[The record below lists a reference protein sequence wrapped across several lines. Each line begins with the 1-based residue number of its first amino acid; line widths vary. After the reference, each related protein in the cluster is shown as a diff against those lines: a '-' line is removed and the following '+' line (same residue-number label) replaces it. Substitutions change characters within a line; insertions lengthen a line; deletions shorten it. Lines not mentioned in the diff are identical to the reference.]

1 MEETGEKRQF
11 SGYVLR
17 IELIGFPDRAT
28 VGMNDTTRVVQLA
41 SRLPVEQPKDGVIY
55 TGWSYLQK
63 MELFTEYVDIY
74 NPIIIMYAL
83 SVY

>member
-17 IELIGFPDRAT
+17 IELIGFPDRSA

-41 SRLPVEQPKDGVIY
+41 SRLSVEQPKDGVIY

-63 MELFTEYVDIY
+63 KELFTEYVDIY